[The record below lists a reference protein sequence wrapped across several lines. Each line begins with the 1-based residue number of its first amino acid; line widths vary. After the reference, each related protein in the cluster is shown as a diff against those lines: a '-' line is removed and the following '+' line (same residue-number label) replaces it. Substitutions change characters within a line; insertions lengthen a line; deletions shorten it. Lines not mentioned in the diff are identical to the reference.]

1 MDSVTH
7 EHEKSRVTDGPHS
20 GSRFLESLFARS
32 RHTSGETVRSY
43 ETTPTTEAPRAP
55 ITEQWKDKHYAEVP
69 TTIERGDVEDAVDV
83 FRDFLTL
90 PESAKS
96 SVSIPGPQGRGKGSL
111 GYVERTPET
120 DAGEKALGNDPEH
133 KEYFHYHPSVET
145 TLPEAIQRA
154 GPKAE
159 QLIAH
164 LRVLWAKMEAVAYQT
179 IARLEAENAGNS
191 RYDGITSRFFPDGI
205 TEGKPG
211 LRHPKLTLRLMIY
224 KKVDSEKLA
233 ANGHYDAGTFAFA
246 VCESAPGL
254 MVGEQAARDESGAV
268 TKPETLTPATRPDGT
283 ALFWPGTGFKNIDPA
298 IGPTWHAVKQ
308 HTTDDVKLGEENR
321 WVLVAFLNEY
331 EEREAPSLAET
342 HGLTA

>member
-1 MDSVTH
+1 MTRA
-7 EHEKSRVTDGPHS
+7 HEKSRVADDPGA
-20 GSRFLESLFARS
+20 GSRFLESLFARG
-32 RHTSGETVRSY
+32 RHMSYAATRSLDGV
-43 ETTPTTEAPRAP
+43 PRNPEAPRAP
-55 ITEQWKDKHYAEVP
+55 ITEQWQEKYYAEVP
-69 TTIERGDVEDAVDV
+69 TTIERGDVESAVEV

-90 PESAKS
+90 PESTKS
-96 SVSIPGPQGRGKGSL
+96 SVSIPGPHGRGKGSL

-120 DAGEKALGNDPEH
+120 DTGEKALGNDPEH
-133 KEYFHYHPSVET
+133 KEYFHYHPSVEA
-145 TLPEAIQRA
+145 TLPEVIQQA

-159 QLIAH
+159 QLIAT
-164 LRVLWAKMEAVAYQT
+164 LRALWVKMEAVAYQT
-179 IARLEAENAGNS
+179 IARLEAENAGNP
-191 RYDGITSRFFPDGI
+191 RYHGLTQRFFPDGI
-205 TEGKPG
+205 TEGRPG

-224 KKVDSEKLA
+224 KKVDAEKLA
-233 ANGHYDAGTFAFA
+233 ANGHYDAGAFAFA

-254 MVGEQAARDESGAV
+254 MVGEQAVRDESGAV

-283 ALFWPGTGFKNIDPA
+283 ALFWPGTGYKNIDPD

-308 HTTDDVKLGEENR
+308 HTTDEVQLGEENR